1 MACRHCAVADPGVA
15 PESMMHPARVGVVVW
30 QTARRRVGR
39 DAAGEALLPEL
50 RCSSLRSMTTRSIR
64 SRRAMGHRLWR
75 FALPF
80 VFLLALGA
88 VLAQQVHPLLPLE
101 RSTPRAALSS
111 FLQSGDAM
119 GEFLAREY
127 LASPSQEGYGVIVS
141 RTGVILQGLDLSQLP
156 PAARVKSG
164 RAAALYLYEVL
175 SRIPLPP
182 VQEIPD
188 SLPADAR
195 PPAKSRNVG

>member
-1 MACRHCAVADPGVA
+1 
-15 PESMMHPARVGVVVW
+15 
-30 QTARRRVGR
+30 
-39 DAAGEALLPEL
+39 
-50 RCSSLRSMTTRSIR
+50 MTTRSIR

>member
-1 MACRHCAVADPGVA
+1 
-15 PESMMHPARVGVVVW
+15 
-30 QTARRRVGR
+30 
-39 DAAGEALLPEL
+39 
-50 RCSSLRSMTTRSIR
+50 
-64 SRRAMGHRLWR
+64 
-75 FALPF
+75 
-80 VFLLALGA
+80 
-88 VLAQQVHPLLPLE
+88 
-101 RSTPRAALSS
+101 
-111 FLQSGDAM
+111 M